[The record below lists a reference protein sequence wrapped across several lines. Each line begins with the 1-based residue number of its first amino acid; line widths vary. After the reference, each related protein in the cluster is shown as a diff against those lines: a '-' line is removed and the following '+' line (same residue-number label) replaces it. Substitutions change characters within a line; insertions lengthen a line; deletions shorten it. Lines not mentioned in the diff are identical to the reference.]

1 MNKKVEK
8 RKAIGKQPLGT
19 YNFAPEE
26 VVDNYDWR
34 IKMTYIPKIGDAV
47 AARRKIKSKIYHNL
61 LVGPIYDTSENS
73 CVMVNERGTERETKW
88 TLFYSDWDF
97 EYLFPDEPV
106 ITTHNSE

>member
-1 MNKKVEK
+1 
-8 RKAIGKQPLGT
+8 
-19 YNFAPEE
+19 
-26 VVDNYDWR
+26 
-34 IKMTYIPKIGDAV
+34 MTYIPKIGDAV

-106 ITTHNSE
+106 ITTHNSEYLRQEIAENPELLRKMKREIWKVFEE